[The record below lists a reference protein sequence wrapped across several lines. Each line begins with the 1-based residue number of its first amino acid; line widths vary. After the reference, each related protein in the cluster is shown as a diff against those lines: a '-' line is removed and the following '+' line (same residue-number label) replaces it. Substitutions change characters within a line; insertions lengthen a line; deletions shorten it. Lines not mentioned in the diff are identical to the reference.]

1 MGENVN
7 LCSINHMDVW
17 YAVRTYHHQE
27 CEISN
32 FLKQKSIPHFIP
44 MMYVEKENGGE
55 KPIRELIPVVH
66 NLLFIQKIY
75 SEKEMLHVLKD
86 CNYSMF
92 IMKKEKSNNLYEI
105 PAEQMIEFRMLCDPD
120 FQDTQYLKQVDVE
133 AKPGKFIRVISGPLK
148 GVKGKL
154 VRQGNKYFIVK
165 SLVGIGV
172 MLHISRW
179 NCEVLDH

>member
-1 MGENVN
+1 MDEINSS
-7 LCSINHMDVW
+7 SISNADVW
-17 YAVRTYHHQE
+17 YAVRTYHHKE
-27 CEISN
+27 CEISD
-32 FLKQKSIPHFIP
+32 FLKQKAIPHFIP
-44 MMYVEKENGGE
+44 MMYFEKDNGSE
-55 KPIRELIPVVH
+55 KPVRELIPVVH

-92 IMKKEKSNNLYEI
+92 IIKKEKSNKLYEI

-120 FQDTQYLKQVDVE
+120 YQDTHYMKQTEVD
-133 AKPGKFIRVISGPLK
+133 AKPGKSIRVISGPLK

-179 NCEVLDH
+179 NCEVLDS